1 MSNEASMSVSPH
13 DQDTSSLPT
22 KTEVIGHSCPIE
34 GVTVFLDRAEVKRT
48 IEVVLDAGDNE
59 VLVTRL
65 PSVID
70 EDSIRYCCISTTV
83 TNQNK
88 SIFQFITAQNKSK

>member
-1 MSNEASMSVSPH
+1 MSDEANLSVSP
-13 DQDTSSLPT
+13 QVQETSSVPT
-22 KTEVIGHSCPIE
+22 KTEVIGRSCPIE

-65 PSVID
+65 PIVID
-70 EDSIRYCCISTTV
+70 EDSVRYGAILTTV
-83 TNQNK
+83 
-88 SIFQFITAQNKSK
+88 IL